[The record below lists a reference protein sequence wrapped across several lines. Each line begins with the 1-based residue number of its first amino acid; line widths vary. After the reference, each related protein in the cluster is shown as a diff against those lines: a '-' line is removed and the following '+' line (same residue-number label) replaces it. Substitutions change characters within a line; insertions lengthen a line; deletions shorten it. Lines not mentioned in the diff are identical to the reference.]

1 MKQFIMSRRI
11 IFSTLPLFFILISWS
26 SDTMDTADEIATT
39 NQLIE
44 LVNDHRLSIG
54 KPILIR
60 NSTADKLAAEHTS
73 YMISKKDI
81 NSDNFEIRW
90 ETLEQKENAQEISEN
105 MGFDLSAEETMY
117 AYLKNSWLKVN
128 VEGDFTHTGI
138 AVKKDAMGNYYYTQI
153 FYR

>member
-1 MKQFIMSRRI
+1 MSRRI
-11 IFSTLPLFFILISWS
+11 IFSTLPLIFILLSWS
-26 SDTMDTADEIATT
+26 GDTLDTADEIATA

-44 LVNDHRLSIG
+44 LVNDHRISIG
-54 KPILIR
+54 KPMLIR
-60 NSTADKLAAEHTS
+60 NSTADILAAEHTN
-73 YMISKKDI
+73 YMISKKDV
-81 NSDNFEIRW
+81 NSDNFETRL
-90 ETLEQKENAQEISEN
+90 ETLEQEENAQEISEN

-138 AVKKDAMGNYYYTQI
+138 AVKKDAKGNFYYTQI

>member
-1 MKQFIMSRRI
+1 
-11 IFSTLPLFFILISWS
+11 
-26 SDTMDTADEIATT
+26 
-39 NQLIE
+39 
-44 LVNDHRLSIG
+44 
-54 KPILIR
+54 
-60 NSTADKLAAEHTS
+60 LAAEHTS